1 MVYIDSRKNG
11 QIKKARYMWVMNRSG
26 TEFNFI
32 RKRKNTLI
40 LLLFMLSFFSF
51 FADAES
57 WLDTHNAPLRADIEQ
72 LSRAGIIRVPINT
85 WPLMWSGILNDLE
98 RGDSAPR
105 ALSLGLE
112 NTLARVLAVGH
123 RSTRLNQPQQSL
135 SLSAAN
141 QSQLLRQFG
150 DNGRDEAQISLSRSG
165 MTKHLVYNLEIS
177 KTVNPWDDEQTHYDN
192 SYFGVVWGNWIA
204 IVGNSEKWWGPGWNS
219 NLILSNNAR
228 PTPGLTLQRN
238 YSEPSQ
244 WPVLKHLGPWTTNL
258 FISKLDDERHINNAK
273 LVGMSV
279 GLRPLQSLEI
289 NLRRAAQWGGEGR
302 PQSAKSFF
310 ELVTG
315 LADNCDTSDCRID
328 EPGNQLGGVDF
339 RWDMP
344 WFNAS
349 LYGQRVGEDEAGG
362 LPAKNASQL
371 GLQMSLQSDW
381 FQGIGFI
388 EYDDTST
395 NSSSQR
401 YNVLYNHSI
410 YQTGYRYQGRSI
422 GSTWDNDS
430 TVTSIGAI
438 GYLNNGDSIEAR
450 FSNGELNVD
459 SLDSGVPSRHSI
471 STLGS
476 RFNSLTAKWQR
487 VFDWG
492 DLKLE
497 GRYTDRLIDDFG
509 RQENKLRFA
518 ASFDYNF

>member
-1 MVYIDSRKNG
+1 MLIID
-11 QIKKARYMWVMNRSG
+11 RSG
-26 TEFNFI
+26 GVSTGGFGNSFN
-32 RKRKNTLI
+32 KVVVLV
-40 LLLFMLSFFSF
+40 LLMSFFSLC
-51 FADAES
+51 ANAEP
-57 WLDTHNAPLRADIEQ
+57 WLDTGNAPLRADIER
-72 LSRAGIIRVPINT
+72 LSRAGVIQVPINT

-98 RGDSAPR
+98 HRESAAK
-105 ALSLGLE
+105 ALSQELQNSLG
-112 NTLARVLAVGH
+112 RVLRAGQ
-123 RSTRLNQPQQSL
+123 RATRVNHPHQSL
-135 SLSAAN
+135 ALSVAN

-150 DNGRDEAQISLSRSG
+150 DSSRDEAQITLSRSG
-165 MTKHLVYNLEIS
+165 MTEHLAYNLEIS
-177 KTVNPWDDEQTHYDN
+177 RTANPWDDEQTHYDN

-258 FISKLDDERHINNAK
+258 FISKLDDKRHINNAK

-289 NLRRAAQWGGEGR
+289 NLRRSAQWGGEGR

-315 LADNCDTSDCRID
+315 LADNCGHPSCKAD
-328 EPGNQLGGVDF
+328 EPGNQLGGIDF

-371 GLQMSLQSDW
+371 GLQLSLQSDW
-381 FQGIGFI
+381 FEGIGFI

-410 YQTGYRYQGRSI
+410 YRTGYRYQGRSI

-450 FSNGELNVD
+450 FSSGELNVD
-459 SLDSGVPSRHSI
+459 SLDSGAPSRHSI
-471 STLGS
+471 TTEGS
-476 RFNSLTAKWQR
+476 RFNSLSTKWQR
-487 VFDWG
+487 AFEWG
-492 DLKLE
+492 DLKIE
-497 GRYTDRLIDDFG
+497 GRYTDRLVDEFG

-518 ASFDYNF
+518 ASVDYNF